1 MPDSKVRFK
10 FDYFE
15 SLSKHIVKKQY
26 VTGEMLAEALRKK
39 ESLPFPE
46 TFLDYLCRFLKNEI
60 KRGRGRPKAPN
71 FKEPH
76 SGNTCHCHLEHV
88 TKRIES
94 GDYVSGSE
102 LADVLRSEAAGEI
115 PDRMLEYLCQ
125 FLTVSVKKP
134 RGRPPMPP
142 SYKRR
147 HDMIINGLYRRYT
160 DRLVKR
166 QAREGRPAGWT
177 DLPYPPAEMAARI
190 VARNCYYGEGSWR
203 SVQTLASKYKKTQL
217 F

>member
-15 SLSKHIVKKQY
+15 SLSKHIVKEQY

-46 TFLDYLCRFLKNEI
+46 TFLDYLCRFLENEI

-94 GDYVSGSE
+94 GNYVSGSE

-115 PDRMLEYLCQ
+115 PDIVLEYLCQ

-134 RGRPPMPP
+134 RGRSPMPP

-147 HDMIINGLYRRYT
+147 HDMIMHGLYRRYT
-160 DRLVKR
+160 EYFIKR
-166 QAREGRPAGWT
+166 QARGHFAHT
-177 DLPYPPAEMAARI
+177 A
-190 VARNCYYGEGSWR
+190 
-203 SVQTLASKYKKTQL
+203 
-217 F
+217 

>member
-1 MPDSKVRFK
+1 M
-10 FDYFE
+10 
-15 SLSKHIVKKQY
+15 
-26 VTGEMLAEALRKK
+26 
-39 ESLPFPE
+39 
-46 TFLDYLCRFLKNEI
+46 
-60 KRGRGRPKAPN
+60 
-71 FKEPH
+71 
-76 SGNTCHCHLEHV
+76 
-88 TKRIES
+88 
-94 GDYVSGSE
+94 SGSE
-102 LADVLRSEAAGEI
+102 LADILRSEAAGEI
-115 PDRMLEYLCQ
+115 PDRVLEYLCQ

-160 DRLVKR
+160 EYFIKR

-190 VARNCYYGEGSWR
+190 VARNWYYGERSWR

>member
-1 MPDSKVRFK
+1 MPDLKVRFK
-10 FDYFE
+10 FDCFE
-15 SLSKHIVKKQY
+15 SLSKHIVREQY
-26 VTGEMLAEALRKK
+26 VTGEMIAEALRKK
-39 ESLPFPE
+39 GSLPFPE

-94 GDYVSGSE
+94 GNYVSGSE
-102 LADVLRSEAAGEI
+102 LADVLRSEAVGEI
-115 PDRMLEYLCQ
+115 PDRVLEYLCQ

-142 SYKRR
+142 AYKRR

>member
-1 MPDSKVRFK
+1 
-10 FDYFE
+10 
-15 SLSKHIVKKQY
+15 
-26 VTGEMLAEALRKK
+26 
-39 ESLPFPE
+39 
-46 TFLDYLCRFLKNEI
+46 
-60 KRGRGRPKAPN
+60 
-71 FKEPH
+71 
-76 SGNTCHCHLEHV
+76 
-88 TKRIES
+88 
-94 GDYVSGSE
+94 
-102 LADVLRSEAAGEI
+102 
-115 PDRMLEYLCQ
+115 MLEYLCQ

-166 QAREGRPAGWT
+166 QSSEGRPAGWT

-190 VARNCYYGEGSWR
+190 VARNWYYGEGSWR

>member
-15 SLSKHIVKKQY
+15 SLSKHIVREQY

-46 TFLDYLCRFLKNEI
+46 TFLDYLCRFLENEI

-102 LADVLRSEAAGEI
+102 LADILRSEAAGEI

-160 DRLVKR
+160 EYFIKR

-190 VARNCYYGEGSWR
+190 VARNWHYGEGSWR

>member
-1 MPDSKVRFK
+1 M
-10 FDYFE
+10 
-15 SLSKHIVKKQY
+15 
-26 VTGEMLAEALRKK
+26 
-39 ESLPFPE
+39 
-46 TFLDYLCRFLKNEI
+46 
-60 KRGRGRPKAPN
+60 
-71 FKEPH
+71 
-76 SGNTCHCHLEHV
+76 
-88 TKRIES
+88 
-94 GDYVSGSE
+94 SGSE
-102 LADVLRSEAAGEI
+102 LADILRREAAGEI

-142 SYKRR
+142 AYKRR

-166 QAREGRPAGWT
+166 QSSEGRPAGWT

-190 VARNCYYGEGSWR
+190 VAKNWYYGEGSWR